1 MRGLLFFII
10 ARTRTATVARV
21 TKTAALLII
30 LFFLFILL
38 PIYKYMYAIKNNYNT
53 YVQEKESN
61 LHTQL
66 ILDRDLETNHAY
78 VLENEFLTLQRTEV
92 FSVLVLR
99 VVAGCG
105 RFLCSLLPS
114 MLPAAA
120 AAPCLLPPLASAAA
134 AACLRR
140 RRCRL
145 LPPPP
150 PPLACFRREPQRS
163 RRYHSAAAGA
173 LRGTGER
180 ETRKGEDRVRCGL
193 TRGKR
198 ARPFLP

>member
-1 MRGLLFFII
+1 
-10 ARTRTATVARV
+10 
-21 TKTAALLII
+21 

-99 VVAGCG
+99 VVAACG
-105 RFLCSLLPS
+105 RWMWPVPLLLAAVDAPCRRRCSLP
-114 MLPAAA
+114 
-120 AAPCLLPPLASAAA
+120 AA

-140 RRCRL
+140 RRR

-150 PPLACFRREPQRS
+150 PLPLASAAAAAACLLPPGTTAQPPVPQRS
-163 RRYHSAAAGA
+163 RRGAARNGRERDEKR
-173 LRGTGER
+173 RG
-180 ETRKGEDRVRCGL
+180 
-193 TRGKR
+193 
-198 ARPFLP
+198 